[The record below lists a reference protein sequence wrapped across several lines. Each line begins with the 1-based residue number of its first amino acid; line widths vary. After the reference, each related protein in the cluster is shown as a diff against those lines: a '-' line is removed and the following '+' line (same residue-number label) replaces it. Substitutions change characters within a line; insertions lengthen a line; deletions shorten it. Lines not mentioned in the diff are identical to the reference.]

1 MSKNSFSDFFEKSK
15 QEAKVP
21 SSTEIFRELEN
32 SGVFEGTE
40 LRRRDAA
47 NLMCVA
53 KLVEAC
59 MGLLIYDEKREPK
72 SDESIRAYAMNPNIT
87 GGLSWSPYTCAL
99 GDIMSRAFVKYVPGQ
114 STVKCAQNVSLSKGD
129 SELDVIFKNLEDY
142 LEFESEA
149 TYSKTVQ
156 AYNEYKRFEMIPDIK
171 NLAMAYSAMYLDVP
185 VDETEM
191 IKVKKMIKE
200 IRVIEEKS

>member
-1 MSKNSFSDFFEKSK
+1 MSENSFSDFFEKSK

-72 SDESIRAYAMNPNIT
+72 TDESIRAYANNVDIT
-87 GGLSWSPYTCAL
+87 GGLSWGPYTCSL
-99 GDIMSRAFVKYVPGQ
+99 GDIMSRAFGKYTPGQ
-114 STVKCAQNVSLSKGD
+114 CTVRCAEDVTLSKGD
-129 SELDVIFKNLEDY
+129 SELDVIFKNLEAY
-142 LEFESEA
+142 LKTEA
-149 TYSKTVQ
+149 ICSKTVQ
-156 AYNEYKRFEMIPDIK
+156 AYREYKRFEMIPDIK
-171 NLAMAYSAMYLDVP
+171 NLAMAYSVMFLDVP
-185 VDETEM
+185 AYETEK
-191 IKVKKMIKE
+191 IKEIKMIK
-200 IRVIEEKS
+200 VIEEKS